1 MRALLKPVLLQDKLL
16 TIIDKY
22 FLGFRYGSGPADI
35 DLFNVSNGNIS
46 TTSEIILLLAIKTQ
60 E

>member
-1 MRALLKPVLLQDKLL
+1 MHALLKPVLLQDKLL
-16 TIIDKY
+16 TIINKY
-22 FLGFRYGSGPADI
+22 FLGFRYGSGLAGI

>member
-1 MRALLKPVLLQDKLL
+1 MHALLKPVLLQDKLL
-16 TIIDKY
+16 TIINKY
-22 FLGFRYGSGPADI
+22 FLGFTYGSGLADI

-46 TTSEIILLLAIKTQ
+46 TTSEIISLLAIKTQ